1 MSIALVF
8 SLVQLTVFLIRQQTS
23 YYLLIRDWSSDV
35 CSTDLSPSSMRARM
49 DEGGAE
55 DRGDRQHH
63 PFVIAIGEEADQI
76 PPMRAVV
83 EVKGRAGAAN
93 LDHADENRQDDQR
106 QEQPHASFPG
116 AVVQK
121 RRGEKGGIG
130 RQEHAQREKRRR
142 RRQAERVR
150 LAFGADQGEKDRK
163 STRLNS
169 SH

>member
-1 MSIALVF
+1 
-8 SLVQLTVFLIRQQTS
+8 
-23 YYLLIRDWSSDV
+23 
-35 CSTDLSPSSMRARM
+35 M
-49 DEGGAE
+49 DEGDAE

-130 RQEHAQREKRRR
+130 RQERSEEHTSELQSLMRSPYAVLGLNKKKKEK
-142 RRQAERVR
+142 
-150 LAFGADQGEKDRK
+150 K
-163 STRLNS
+163 
-169 SH
+169 

>member
-1 MSIALVF
+1 
-8 SLVQLTVFLIRQQTS
+8 
-23 YYLLIRDWSSDV
+23 
-35 CSTDLSPSSMRARM
+35 M
-49 DEGGAE
+49 DEGDAE

-116 AVVQK
+116 AV
-121 RRGEKGGIG
+121 RSE
-130 RQEHAQREKRRR
+130 EHTSELQSLMR
-142 RRQAERVR
+142 
-150 LAFGADQGEKDRK
+150 
-163 STRLNS
+163 S
-169 SH
+169 SYAVFCLKKKTNQPS

>member
-1 MSIALVF
+1 
-8 SLVQLTVFLIRQQTS
+8 
-23 YYLLIRDWSSDV
+23 
-35 CSTDLSPSSMRARM
+35 
-49 DEGGAE
+49 
-55 DRGDRQHH
+55 
-63 PFVIAIGEEADQI
+63 
-76 PPMRAVV
+76 MRAVV

-130 RQEHAQREKRRR
+130 RQEHEQREQRRR

-150 LAFGADQGEKDRK
+150 LAFGADQGENGLRNIAPRQGVPQTGRQRDELHKRYERNQR
-163 STRLNS
+163 SEEHTSELQSLMRNS
-169 SH
+169 YAVFCLKKTTQKNQTDTYR